1 MKASLRDQLPAT
13 ITKSDI
19 LFLVNASLAA
29 LVKYQDEINRL
40 NVYPVP
46 DGDTGTNMVL
56 TMKTVRDETVKA
68 GNATMAEFAKVITHG
83 SLMGARGNSG
93 VILSQIIRGIC
104 ESIANHEELT
114 SDVIIEALDNGASA
128 AYGAVKKPV
137 EGTMLTVIRDM
148 ANAGMRLNG
157 KNLHPADLF
166 SYIIEEGKR
175 SVERTPELLSILKE
189 SGVVDAGGYGLLIM
203 AKGIL
208 SAQKGIKLENGMV
221 DEKDQLTIVEED
233 IEFMYCTEFILK
245 SEGIDLDEVEIEME
259 KLGDSVLV
267 VGTPELTK
275 IHVHTNDPG
284 AALQIATELGAISEV
299 QINNIIEQSK
309 QRTEALKE
317 EDALHLEEGIG
328 IIAVASGEGVKEIL
342 SNLGVHAIVDGGQ
355 SMNPSTADLVAA
367 VNKLRRDEVIILPN
381 NKNIIMSA
389 QQVDGLTDKTVRVVA
404 TTSVP
409 EAFGVMLAF
418 DETASIEQNIEAMT
432 IECDEVKTG
441 EVTFAVRDTK
451 NGEVKKGE
459 SIGLYDGDIKAFGG
473 DVLATTMKL
482 LEKMIDDDSE
492 IATILAGDTIDA
504 DQIDELTAMFEERF
518 PDVELD
524 MHYGGQPVYYFLIG
538 IE

>member
-1 MKASLRDQLPAT
+1 MKASLRDLLPET
-13 ITKSDI
+13 IKKGDI
-19 LFLVNASLAA
+19 AYLVSASLAA

-68 GNATMAEFAKVITHG
+68 GDASIAELARVITRG

-104 ESIANHEELT
+104 ESIAKYEELN
-114 SDVIIEALDNGASA
+114 SDVIIEALDNGATT

-137 EGTMLTVIRDM
+137 EGTMLTVIKDM
-148 ANAGMRLNG
+148 ARAGRRLLG
-157 KNLHPADLF
+157 KNLHPADLLA
-166 SYIIEEGKR
+166 YIIEEGKR

-208 SAQKGIKLENGMV
+208 SAQKGIKLENGIV
-221 DEKDQLTIVEED
+221 DEKDRLTIVDEG
-233 IEFMYCTEFILK
+233 IEFTYCTEFILT
-245 SEGIDLDEVEIEME
+245 SEGIDLDQVEIELE
-259 KLGDSVLV
+259 KFGDSVLV

-284 AALQIATELGAISEV
+284 AVVQIATGLGAISEV

-309 QRTEALKE
+309 VRTESLKE
-317 EDALHLEEGIG
+317 EGALVQEQGIG

-367 VNKLRRDEVIILPN
+367 ANKLRHAEVIILPN
-381 NKNIIMSA
+381 NKNIILAA
-389 QQVDGLTDKTVRVVA
+389 QQVDGLTDKRVKVVA
-404 TTSVP
+404 TTSIP

-418 DETASIEQNIEAMT
+418 DEEVSLDRNIEAMT

-441 EVTFAVRDTK
+441 EVTYAVRDTK
-451 NGEVKKGE
+451 HGDVKKGE
-459 SIGLYDGDIKAFGG
+459 AIGLYDGDIKASGG
-473 DVLATTMKL
+473 DVLATTMEL
-482 LEKMIDDDSE
+482 LEMMIDDESE
-492 IATILAGDTIDA
+492 VVTILAGDTIDA
-504 DQIDELTAMFEERF
+504 DQIDRLTTMFEGRF
-518 PDVELD
+518 PDIELD

>member
-1 MKASLRDQLPAT
+1 MKASLRDQLPET

-19 LFLVNASLAA
+19 ATLVNASLAA
-29 LVKYQDEINRL
+29 LIRYQDEINRL
-40 NVYPVP
+40 NVFPVP

-68 GNATMAEFAKVITHG
+68 GDASIAELAKVITHG

-104 ESIANHEELT
+104 ESLAEHEEL
-114 SDVIIEALDNGASA
+114 DADAIIEALDSGATA
-128 AYGAVKKPV
+128 AYEAVKKPV
-137 EGTMLTVIRDM
+137 EGTMLTVVRDM
-148 ANAGMRLNG
+148 ANAGMRLVG

-175 SVERTPELLSILKE
+175 SVERTPELLPILKE

-208 SAQKGIKLENGMV
+208 SAQKGVKLENGIV
-221 DEKDQLTIVEED
+221 DDNDRLTIVDES
-233 IEFMYCTEFILK
+233 IEFAYCTEFILK

-259 KLGDSVLV
+259 KYGDSVLV

-284 AALQIATELGAISEV
+284 AVVQVATGLGTISEV

-309 QRTEALKE
+309 LRTESLKE
-317 EDALHLEEGIG
+317 EDALHRERGIG
-328 IIAVASGEGVKEIL
+328 IIAVAGGEGVKEIL

-381 NKNIIMSA
+381 NKNIIMAA
-389 QQVDGLTDKTVRVVA
+389 QQVDGLTDKTVGVVA

-418 DETASIEQNIEAMT
+418 DEDASLEQNIEAMT
-432 IECDEVKTG
+432 IECDQVKTG
-441 EVTFAVRDTK
+441 EVTYAMRDTK

-459 SIGLYDGDIKAFGG
+459 TIGLYAGEIKASGG

-482 LEKMIDDDSE
+482 LETMVDDESE
-492 IATILAGDTIDA
+492 VVTILAGDTIDA
-504 DQIDELTAMFEERF
+504 DQIDELSAMFEERF
-518 PDVELD
+518 PDIELD

>member
-1 MKASLRDQLPAT
+1 MKASLRDQLPET

-19 LFLVNASLAA
+19 AALVNASLAA
-29 LVKYQDEINRL
+29 LIKYQDEINRL

-56 TMKTVRDETVKA
+56 TMKIVRDETVKA
-68 GNATMAEFAKVITHG
+68 GDVSLAELAKVITYG

-104 ESIANHEELT
+104 ESLAKYEELNA
-114 SDVIIEALDNGASA
+114 DAIIEALDNGATA

-148 ANAGMRLNG
+148 ANAGMRLLG
-157 KNLHPADLF
+157 KNLHPSDLL

-208 SAQKGIKLENGMV
+208 SAQKGIKLENGIV
-221 DEKDQLTIVEED
+221 DENDQLTIVDEG
-233 IEFMYCTEFILK
+233 IEFAYCTEFILK

-259 KLGDSVLV
+259 KYGDSVLV

-284 AALQIATELGAISEV
+284 AVVQIATGLGTISEV

-309 QRTEALKE
+309 VRTESLKE
-317 EDALHLEEGIG
+317 EGALVQEQGIG

-381 NKNIIMSA
+381 NKNIIMAA
-389 QQVDGLTDKTVRVVA
+389 QQVDGLTDKKVRVVA

-418 DETASIEQNIEAMT
+418 DEAATLDQNIEAMT
-432 IECDEVKTG
+432 IECDMVKTG
-441 EVTFAVRDTK
+441 EVTYAVRDTK

-459 SIGLYDGDIKAFGG
+459 TIGLYAGDIKASGG
-473 DVLATTMKL
+473 DVLATTMTL
-482 LEKMIDDDSE
+482 LETMIDDDSE
-492 IATILAGDTIDA
+492 VVTILAGDTIDA
-504 DQIDELTAMFEERF
+504 DQIDELSAMFEERF

>member
-1 MKASLRDQLPAT
+1 MKASLRDLLPET
-13 ITKSDI
+13 IKKGDI
-19 LFLVNASLAA
+19 AYLVSASLAA

-68 GNATMAEFAKVITHG
+68 GDASIAELARVITRG

-104 ESIANHEELT
+104 ESIAKYEELN
-114 SDVIIEALDNGASA
+114 SDVIIEALDNGATT

-137 EGTMLTVIRDM
+137 EGTMLTVIKDM
-148 ANAGMRLNG
+148 ARAGRRLLG
-157 KNLHPADLF
+157 KNLHPADLLA
-166 SYIIEEGKR
+166 YIIEEGKR

-208 SAQKGIKLENGMV
+208 SAQKGIKLENGIV
-221 DEKDQLTIVEED
+221 DEKDRLTIVDEG
-233 IEFMYCTEFILK
+233 IEFTYCTEFILT
-245 SEGIDLDEVEIEME
+245 SEGIDLDQVEIELE
-259 KLGDSVLV
+259 KFGDSVLV

-284 AALQIATELGAISEV
+284 AVVQIATGLGAISEV

-309 QRTEALKE
+309 VRTESLKE
-317 EDALHLEEGIG
+317 EGALVQEQGIG

-367 VNKLRRDEVIILPN
+367 ANKLRHAEVIILPN
-381 NKNIIMSA
+381 NKNIILAA
-389 QQVDGLTDKTVRVVA
+389 QQVDGLTDKRVKVVA
-404 TTSVP
+404 TTSIP
-409 EAFGVMLAF
+409 EAF
-418 DETASIEQNIEAMT
+418 DEEVSLDRNIEAMT

-441 EVTFAVRDTK
+441 EVTYAVRDTK
-451 NGEVKKGE
+451 HGDVKKGE
-459 SIGLYDGDIKAFGG
+459 AIGLYDGDIKASGG
-473 DVLATTMKL
+473 DVLATTMEL
-482 LEKMIDDDSE
+482 LEMMIDDESE
-492 IATILAGDTIDA
+492 VVTILAGDTIDA
-504 DQIDELTAMFEERF
+504 DQIDRLTTMFEGRF
-518 PDVELD
+518 PDIELD

>member
-1 MKASLRDQLPAT
+1 MKASLRDLLPET
-13 ITKSDI
+13 IKKGDI
-19 LFLVNASLAA
+19 AYLVSASLAA

-68 GNATMAEFAKVITHG
+68 GDASIAELARVITRG

-104 ESIANHEELT
+104 ESIAKYEELN
-114 SDVIIEALDNGASA
+114 SDVIIEALDNGATT

-137 EGTMLTVIRDM
+137 EGTMLTVIKDM
-148 ANAGMRLNG
+148 ARAGRRLLG
-157 KNLHPADLF
+157 KNLHPADLLA
-166 SYIIEEGKR
+166 YIIEEGKR

-208 SAQKGIKLENGMV
+208 SAQKGIKLENGIV
-221 DEKDQLTIVEED
+221 DEKDRLTIVDEG
-233 IEFMYCTEFILK
+233 IEFTYCTEFILT
-245 SEGIDLDEVEIEME
+245 SEGIDLDQVEIELE
-259 KLGDSVLV
+259 KFGDSVLV
-267 VGTPELTK
+267 VGTPALTK

-284 AALQIATELGAISEV
+284 AVVQIATGLGAISEV

-309 QRTEALKE
+309 VRTESLKE
-317 EDALHLEEGIG
+317 EGALVQEQGIG

-367 VNKLRRDEVIILPN
+367 ANKLRHAEVIILPN
-381 NKNIIMSA
+381 NKNIILAA
-389 QQVDGLTDKTVRVVA
+389 QQVDGLTDKRVKVVA
-404 TTSVP
+404 TTSIP

-418 DETASIEQNIEAMT
+418 DEEVSLDRNIEAMT

-441 EVTFAVRDTK
+441 EVTYAVRDTK
-451 NGEVKKGE
+451 HGDVKKGE
-459 SIGLYDGDIKAFGG
+459 AIGLYDGDIKASGG
-473 DVLATTMKL
+473 DVLATTMEL
-482 LEKMIDDDSE
+482 LEMMIDDESE
-492 IATILAGDTIDA
+492 VVTILAGDTIDA
-504 DQIDELTAMFEERF
+504 DQIDRLTTMFEGRF
-518 PDVELD
+518 PDIELD